1 MQQYIERIL
10 EGKFEYDKGNLE
22 FGCSKIELTLKRGEI
37 CEGMFTVDGAKN
49 HLTQGK
55 VYSSYSRMRVLNP
68 EFIGNGETITYQ
80 FDAAGMEE
88 GDVVKGEFDIVSNQ
102 GEYYLPFVVTIEHEI
117 LQTSLGPVKNL
128 FHFTNLAKTNWA
140 EAVSLFYCKEFQQI
154 LEGNDRQY
162 LGLYKGLS
170 VYPGNEQNVEEF
182 LIGIKKKQRIEYLL
196 DDSSIRVD
204 DPESM
209 TQETIMI
216 TRNGWGYTHLKVEA
230 QGAFIKLEKQELTD
244 DDFLGNYC
252 QLAFLVDPEKLHAG
266 NNFGKICL
274 SNPYFEKEVDVTV
287 SHHQKDR
294 ERLIRRRMKRQI
306 IFQLMIYYQQFRLKK
321 IGTAAWLGETKKL
334 VEKLEEVA
342 DRDLTTRLFEAQLL
356 ITEERYNEAKWLL
369 NRIADQMEGKEA
381 APEIAC
387 YYLYLTTL
395 NSREESY
402 VDEVAA
408 HVEKIF
414 ERNPDNWR
422 IAWLLLYLSDRYS
435 RSSTKKWLFLEEQ
448 YNRGCVSPVLYIEAV
463 LLLQVNPAL
472 LTKMDGFETRV
483 LGYAVKEGILTEE
496 VIRQT
501 LSIVSQA
508 KQFHMLVFRIL
519 EACYKELED
528 PDVLQVICGYL
539 IKGNCTGPG
548 FFKWYRLGVEQNVRV
563 TRLYEYYML
572 SMDLTVEEDIPKMV
586 MMYFHF
592 QNELDYERNARLY
605 ACILRKR
612 EEYPDIFASYQ
623 EQMERFLMEQIDRE
637 HMNRDLA
644 YLYKNLVTPQM
655 IHEENADKF
664 ARMLFM
670 NLVSTP
676 YRDARYIVVL
686 HAHVTEEQRYPLMN
700 GMGMVPIFTGEYA
713 VLFEDGEQNRLCA
726 SINYNTE
733 KMMIPGKLAR
743 FIAPYVKDAV
753 GYDLFLC
760 ETNRSYIVLNDEN
773 MQSFQRIARDERIE
787 QEYRCEVSMKLMQ
800 YLYDTDQIRELDELL
815 ELLIPD
821 QMKERERSQLLRF
834 LIMRGSFDKAYQWLK
849 QFGSEQFDSKLLMK
863 LCSRLISREDFQPED
878 SMTYLAFQA
887 FEAGK
892 ADQATLSYLDHNYCG
907 LTKKLRDL
915 WKRSRDMGLDTRE
928 LEEKILEQLLYT
940 GAYIG
945 EKNEIF
951 GSYVQKEPDEDLEK
965 AFLVQSAYD
974 YFVKE
979 KVMPAQLFEHIA
991 GVWGQQGETPKV
1003 CKLAF
1008 TRFYATQIPED
1019 EQLQKVLKQFVEE
1032 LLDEGIFLS
1041 YFKEYADLVPMSKHF
1056 YDRTIVE
1063 YQAHPDSTV
1072 TLHYMVEKEGEQEAE
1087 YVTEE
1092 LHPVFEGLCAR
1103 EFILFFGETLQ
1114 YYIMEE
1120 RDGAEQLTES
1130 GTIRKSDIGKEVLE
1144 SRFSRINDLV
1154 ISQTLQDF
1162 DTLDSMMEEY
1172 YQTDYY
1178 ADHLFRLQ

>member
-1 MQQYIERIL
+1 
-10 EGKFEYDKGNLE
+10 
-22 FGCSKIELTLKRGEI
+22 
-37 CEGMFTVDGAKN
+37 
-49 HLTQGK
+49 
-55 VYSSYSRMRVLNP
+55 
-68 EFIGNGETITYQ
+68 
-80 FDAAGMEE
+80 
-88 GDVVKGEFDIVSNQ
+88 
-102 GEYYLPFVVTIEHEI
+102 
-117 LQTSLGPVKNL
+117 
-128 FHFTNLAKTNWA
+128 
-140 EAVSLFYCKEFQQI
+140 
-154 LEGNDRQY
+154 
-162 LGLYKGLS
+162 
-170 VYPGNEQNVEEF
+170 
-182 LIGIKKKQRIEYLL
+182 
-196 DDSSIRVD
+196 
-204 DPESM
+204 
-209 TQETIMI
+209 
-216 TRNGWGYTHLKVEA
+216 
-230 QGAFIKLEKQELTD
+230 
-244 DDFLGNYC
+244 
-252 QLAFLVDPEKLHAG
+252 
-266 NNFGKICL
+266 
-274 SNPYFEKEVDVTV
+274 
-287 SHHQKDR
+287 
-294 ERLIRRRMKRQI
+294 
-306 IFQLMIYYQQFRLKK
+306 MIYYQQFRLKK

-369 NRIADQMEGKEA
+369 NRIADQMEGKEV

-483 LGYAVKEGILTEE
+483 LGYAVKEGVLTEE

-539 IKGNCTGPG
+539 IKGNCTGPV

-623 EQMERFLMEQIDRE
+623 EQIERFLMEQIDRE

-670 NLVSTP
+670 NLVSTQ
-676 YRDARYIVVL
+676 YRGARYIVVL

-726 SINYNTE
+726 SINYDTE

-760 ETNRSYIVLNDEN
+760 ENNRSYIVLNDEN

-787 QEYRCEVSMKLMQ
+787 QEYRCEVSMKLLQ

-821 QMKERERSQLLRF
+821 QMKERERSQLFRF

-979 KVMPAQLFEHIA
+979 KVMPAELFEHIA
-991 GVWGQQGETPKV
+991 GVWGQQGEAPKV

-1056 YDRTIVE
+1056 YDRSIVE

-1072 TLHYMVEKEGEQEAE
+1072 TLHYVVEKEGEQKAE

>member
-22 FGCSKIELTLKRGEI
+22 FGCSKIELSLKRGELY
-37 CEGMFTVDGAKN
+37 EGMFTVEGAKN

-55 VYSSYSRMRVLNP
+55 VYSSYSRMKVLNP

-88 GDVVKGEFDIVSNQ
+88 GDVVKGEFDVISNQ
-102 GEYYLPFVVTIEHEI
+102 GEYYLPFVVTIEHEM
-117 LQTSLGPVKNL
+117 LQSSLGAVKNL

-140 EAVSLFYCKEFQQI
+140 EAVSLFYCKEFAQI

-162 LGLYKGLS
+162 LGLYRGLS

-196 DDSSIRVD
+196 DDASIRIE
-204 DPESM
+204 DPEAA
-209 TQETIMI
+209 TQETIQI
-216 TRNGWGYTHLKVEA
+216 TRNGWGYTHLKAEVE
-230 QGAFIKLEKQELTD
+230 GEFLSLERDELTD

-252 QLAFLVDPEKLHAG
+252 QFAFVVNPEKLHVG
-266 NNFGKICL
+266 NNFGKL
-274 SNPYFEKEVDVTV
+274 RLWNPYFEKEVTVTV
-287 SHHQKDR
+287 NKPQAEK
-294 ERLIRRRMKRQI
+294 ERLTHRRVKQQI

-321 IGTAAWLGETKKL
+321 IVTAVWLEETKKL

-342 DRDLTTRLFEAQLL
+342 ERDLVTRLFSAQLL
-356 ITEERYNEAKWLL
+356 ITEERYNEAQWLL
-369 NRIADQMEGKEA
+369 NRIADQMEGKEV
-381 APEIAC
+381 APEIGC

-402 VDEVAA
+402 VDEIAA
-408 HVEKIF
+408 RVEKIY
-414 ERNPDNWR
+414 ERNPANWR

-448 YNRGCVSPVLYIEAV
+448 YKRGCFSPVLYVEAV

-472 LTKMDGFETRV
+472 LTKMGAFETRV
-483 LGYAVKEGILTEE
+483 LGYAVKEKILTEE

-501 LSIVSQA
+501 LSIVSQT
-508 KQFHMLVFRIL
+508 KQYDKLVFHIL
-519 EACYKELED
+519 EACYQEIPEE
-528 PDVLQVICGYL
+528 DVLQVLCSYL
-539 IKGNCTGPG
+539 IKGNCTGTKY
-548 FFKWYRLGVEQNVRV
+548 FKWYRLGVEQNLRV

-572 SMDLTVEEDIPKMV
+572 SMDLKVEEDIPRMV

-605 ACILRKR
+605 ACILRNR
-612 EEYPDIFASYQ
+612 EKYPDIFASYQ
-623 EQMERFLMEQIDRE
+623 EQIEKFLLEQIDRE
-637 HMNRDLA
+637 HINRDMA

-655 IHEENADKF
+655 LHAENGDKF

-670 NLVSTP
+670 NLFSTQ
-676 YRDARYIVVL
+676 YKGARYIVVL
-686 HAHVTEEQRYPLMN
+686 HAHVAKEYRYPLTD

-713 VLFEDGEQNRLCA
+713 VLFEDEEQNRLCA

-733 KMMIPGKLAR
+733 KLMIPGKLAR
-743 FIAPYVKDAV
+743 FLAPYVQDAI

-760 ETNRSYIVLNDEN
+760 ENNRSYIVLNEEN
-773 MQSFQRIARDERIE
+773 LPSFTRIAMDERIE
-787 QEYRCEVSMKLMQ
+787 PDYRCEVSIKLLQ
-800 YLYDTDQIRELDELL
+800 YLYDTDRIKELDELL
-815 ELLIPD
+815 EILDPTA
-821 QMKERERSQLLRF
+821 MKERERNQLFRF
-834 LIMRGSFDKAYQWLK
+834 LIIRGSFDKAYQWMETL
-849 QFGSEQFDSKLLMK
+849 GTEQFDAKMLMK
-863 LCSRLISREDFQPED
+863 LCSRLISREDFTPQEQ
-878 SMTYLAFQA
+878 MTYLTYKA

-892 ADQATLSYLDHNYCG
+892 ADQVTLLYLAQHYEG
-907 LTKKLRDL
+907 LTKRMRDI
-915 WKRSRDMGLDTRE
+915 WKRSRDMGLETRA
-928 LEEKILEQLLYT
+928 LEERILQQLLYT

-945 EKNEIF
+945 EKNEVF
-951 GSYVQKEPDEDLEK
+951 SAYVQKEPDKELET

-979 KVMPAQLFEHIA
+979 KVMPEELFEHI
-991 GVWGQQGETPKV
+991 VRLWKEQGEIQKV
-1003 CKLAF
+1003 CKLAI

-1019 EQLQKVLKQFVEE
+1019 EEIRGALKTFIED
-1032 LLDEGIFLS
+1032 LLSQGIFLS
-1041 YFKEYADLVPMSKHF
+1041 YFKEYADLVPTSRHF
-1056 YDRTIVE
+1056 YDRTVIE
-1063 YQAHPDSTV
+1063 YQAHPESTV
-1072 TLHYMVEKEGEQEAE
+1072 TLHYILEKEGDGEAE

-1103 EFILFFGETLQ
+1103 EFILFFGESLQ

-1130 GTIRKSDIGKEVLE
+1130 ATIRKSDIGKEVLE
-1144 SRFSRINDLV
+1144 SRFSKINDLV

-1162 DTLDSMMEEY
+1162 DTLDTMLEEY
-1172 YQTDYY
+1172 YEADYY

>member
-1 MQQYIERIL
+1 MLQYIERIL

-22 FGCSKIELTLKRGEI
+22 FGCSKIELTLKCGEI

-49 HLTQGK
+49 HLTQGR
-55 VYSSYSRMRVLNP
+55 VYSSYSRMKVLNP

-80 FDAAGMEE
+80 FDATGMEE

-117 LQTSLGPVKNL
+117 LQSSLEPVKNL

-140 EAVSLFYCKEFQQI
+140 EAVGLFYCKEFQQI

-196 DDSSIRVD
+196 DDSSIRVN

-274 SNPYFEKEVDVTV
+274 SNPYFEKEVAVTV
-287 SHHQKDR
+287 SHPQKER
-294 ERLIRRRMKRQI
+294 ELLIRHRMKRQI

-321 IGTAAWLGETKKL
+321 IGTATWLGETKKL

-342 DRDLTTRLFEAQLL
+342 DRDLTTRLFETQLL

-369 NRIADQMEGKEA
+369 NRIADQMEGKEV

-435 RSSTKKWLFLEEQ
+435 RSSTKKWLFLEAQ

-463 LLLQVNPAL
+463 LLLQINPAL
-472 LTKMDGFETRV
+472 LTKMDDFETRV
-483 LGYAVKEGILTEE
+483 LGYAVKEGVLTEE

-501 LSIVSQA
+501 ISIVSQA

-623 EQMERFLMEQIDRE
+623 EQIEHFLMEQIDRE
-637 HMNRDLA
+637 HMNRDLV

-670 NLVSTP
+670 NLVSTQ
-676 YRDARYIVVL
+676 YRGARYIVVL
-686 HAHVTEEQRYPLMN
+686 HAHVTEEYRYPLVN
-700 GMGMVPIFTGEYA
+700 GVGMVPIFTGEYA

-726 SINYNTE
+726 SIDYNTE

-760 ETNRSYIVLNDEN
+760 ENNRSYIVLNNEN
-773 MQSFQRIARDERIE
+773 MPSFLRIARDERIE
-787 QEYRCEVSMKLMQ
+787 QDYRCEVSIKLLQ
-800 YLYDTDQIRELDELL
+800 YLYDTDQIQELDELL

-821 QMKERERSQLLRF
+821 QMKERERSQLFRF

-849 QFGSEQFDSKLLMK
+849 QFGSEQFDSKLLLK
-863 LCSRLISREDFQPED
+863 LCSGLISREDFQPEA

-892 ADQATLSYLDHNYCG
+892 ADQVTLSYLDHNYCG

-928 LEEKILEQLLYT
+928 LEEKLLEQILYT

-951 GSYVQKEPDEDLEK
+951 GSYIKKEPDEDLKK

-979 KVMPAQLFEHIA
+979 RVVPVELFEHIA
-991 GVWGQQGETPKV
+991 GMWGQQGEAPKV

-1008 TRFYATQIPED
+1008 TRFYAAKIPED

-1041 YFKEYADLVPMSKHF
+1041 YFKEYADLVPMSRHF

-1072 TLHYMVEKEGEQEAE
+1072 TLHYVVEKEGEQEAE
-1087 YVTEE
+1087 YVTEK

-1114 YYIMEE
+1114 YYMMEE